1 MENLQETITEQE
13 NFVVQVA
20 ICLLLMQIYKDR
32 PEKFKEIISPRFEKA
47 YPLKTPYANSELF
60 WEYCDWLSSIITG
73 HYAYGKYPILKKTR
87 KNIWYIDYVTNKRKA
102 HSFKD
107 KIIPFLEMVENE
119 I

>member
-20 ICLLLMQIYKDR
+20 ICLLLMQIYKDK

-73 HYAYGKYPILKKTR
+73 HYAYGKYPILKKT
-87 KNIWYIDYVTNKRKA
+87 KQGIVYIDYVTKKSKGSN
-102 HSFKD
+102 FKHT
-107 KIIPFLEMVENE
+107 ILPFLEMVEDE